1 MKSLNLFTTQV
12 FHTDL
17 VGSHLLNSKLLSSI
31 ALLRS
36 TDPGV
41 QKSNNQGWHS
51 DDTILLYHPDFDDLR
66 NFVQMSAGEACKEL
80 GLDLSLRITNC
91 WVTVSPPGA
100 SNNMH
105 THPGSI
111 LSGVYYIQAE
121 TGSSPLVVHDPRA
134 TRVHCMPPGQPVTP
148 NTASQIALTAATG
161 RLYMFPGWL
170 PHSVH
175 ENSNDSDRVVF
186 SFNMVI

>member
-1 MKSLNLFTTQV
+1 MKSLYLFPTQV

-17 VGSHLLNSKLLSSI
+17 AAPSELSSRLLSSI

-66 NFVQMSAGEACKEL
+66 NFVQMSASEACKDL
-80 GLDLSLRITNC
+80 GWDLSLRVTNC

-100 SNNMH
+100 SNNTH

-121 TGSSPLVVHDPRA
+121 SGSSPLVVHDPRA
-134 TRVHCMPPGQPVTP
+134 TRVHCMPQGQPVTP
-148 NTASQIALTAATG
+148 NTASQIALTAAPG
-161 RLYMFPGWL
+161 RLYLFPGWL
-170 PHSVH
+170 PHSVQ
-175 ENSNDSDRVVF
+175 ENTTDRDRVVF
-186 SFNMVI
+186 SFNMVV